1 MEKKTKV
8 IDLLNQLFSLI
19 IILAFT
25 LFVFR
30 VLTRIENNQLPAI
43 TDEDLDVANIIVE
56 DMSNRHIEQLKY
68 FHEHPAEFDAFLKR
82 AENQ

>member
-1 MEKKTKV
+1 METKTKV

-19 IILAFT
+19 IILTFT

-43 TDEDLDVANIIVE
+43 TADQRELTHEIMKDMDARHQERLKAFYANPE
-56 DMSNRHIEQLKY
+56 SFRKY
-68 FHEHPAEFDAFLKR
+68 MEKG
-82 AENQ
+82 Q